1 MHNSYEDDPKYL
13 AKIEVGDREIKL
25 RTSPEFEEFIQSLL
39 SVTEPE
45 EMLRASAWINQMCCR
60 CVSDP
65 SRLDL
70 PPVDITVKGIR
81 IPAFTTPAGQVFF
94 RSLKDIED
102 HDHRTAAAIY
112 LKAVA
117 QRMFE
122 IALHLDPCLVPQ
134 D

>member
-1 MHNSYEDDPKYL
+1 MHNWYEDDSMCL
-13 AKIEVGDREIKL
+13 AKVEVGDREMKL

-39 SVTEPE
+39 RLTEPE

-70 PPVDITVKGIR
+70 SPTDITVKGIL

-94 RSLKDIED
+94 KSLKDIED
-102 HDHRTAAAIY
+102 HDHRIAAAIY

-117 QRMFE
+117 RRLFE
-122 IALHLDPCLVPQ
+122 IALHIDPGLVPQ
-134 D
+134 G